1 MGGWTPGEGNRSGRL
16 GSLLLGIPSGQGL
29 DYIGQVGTG
38 FTVPILEDLAQRL
51 AARRSDRNPFVTP
64 VPSRYENVATWV
76 EPTLVGEVSF
86 SEWTKDGRMRHPS
99 WRGLRDDKG
108 PEEVRRES

>member
-1 MGGWTPGEGNRSGRL
+1 L

-29 DYIGQVGTG
+29 EYIGQVGTG
-38 FTVPILEDLAQRL
+38 FTVSILDDLAQRL
-51 AARRSDRNPFVTP
+51 AARRSDHNPFVTA
-64 VPSRYENVATWV
+64 VPSRYERAATWV

-99 WRGLRDDKG
+99 WRGLRDDKA